1 MTSHVGLS
9 DVILDGVLSSLLN
22 EAGRELG
29 HVRRCSEYC
38 GDFISLWALGGK
50 EKKEKLNDREDENLL
65 HLDFEQHET

>member
-38 GDFISLWALGGK
+38 GDFISLGHSGGRK
-50 EKKEKLNDREDENLL
+50 RKKN
-65 HLDFEQHET
+65 